1 MGIGGAIIIMAFII
15 GAAVISSIVY
25 VTQFAV
31 SPTSQTTTVISPSAP
46 TGSQAPGYAA
56 AFSVSGLNPVTGAL
70 VALNAEL
77 FTDEDSQTVAETSVA
92 SALTSLGTN
101 FANTYKGYVMIGNDL
116 EQSTTDRGDEFYYTK
131 QPVEWT
137 NVAGLQTKER
147 IPVYLEGT
155 PTWTGKDEGTVEA
168 TTNISVST
176 AESDTTLS
184 LKIQVSA
191 NAYLGNP
198 DPLLDAFSKNK
209 LAVGFNESTG
219 GLLDPALT
227 RPTVGTKSLGFIP
240 GNYTSFRMLG
250 LWVLTDVTH
259 LDDDPSTAQ
268 PATYEFGVTTK
279 AAAGQDPAQTDNMY
293 VSLWDLTWCRNDAR
307 VWVACWSDESAVA
320 ADGDAGLR
328 TWLNEKTVF
337 FT

>member
-1 MGIGGAIIIMAFII
+1 MGLGGAIIIMGVII
-15 GAAVISSIVY
+15 SVAIAGTLIY
-25 VTQFAV
+25 VTQFAAV
-31 SPTSQTTTVISPSAP
+31 PTSPAPVISPTSP

-56 AFSVSGLNPVTGAL
+56 AFSVSGLNPVTGGL

-77 FTDEDSQTVAETSVA
+77 FTDKDAQSVAETSVA

-101 FANTYKGYVMIGNDL
+101 FANTYKGYVMIGNDV

-147 IPVYLEGT
+147 IPTYLEGT

-168 TTNISVST
+168 TTNITVDA

-191 NAYLGNP
+191 NGYLGNP
-198 DPLLDAFSKNK
+198 DPLLDSFSKNK
-209 LAVGFNESTG
+209 LSVCFNESAG
-219 GLLDPALT
+219 GLLDSALT
-227 RPTVGTKSLGFIP
+227 KPTVGTKNLGYIP
-240 GNYTSFRMLG
+240 GNFSAYRMIG
-250 LWVLTDVTH
+250 CWVLTDITH
-259 LDDDPSTAQ
+259 LDDDPATPQA
-268 PATYEFGVTTK
+268 ATYEFGVTIK
-279 AAAGQDPAQTDNMY
+279 ALAGQNPGITDNTY

-307 VWVACWSDESAVA
+307 IWVPCWSDDSTIT
-320 ADGDAGLR
+320 ADFDAGLR
-328 TWLNEKTVF
+328 AAGNEKTVF